1 MLTSMYLKQDLIQS
15 RSNSVVNYVP
25 YYPIKGILKFQT
37 WLNWNLFPPSLR
49 YLGFLDLLKKQSFR
63 GLLGEGSF
71 WGTSLIFWHT
81 DYWLSFLR
89 SSFVHWINVQLRRHP
104 APWSL
109 RLVHTIC
116 PVLAT
121 LLVIFSYTCLAQPL
135 RSTQEPTLLET
146 SARLPQGTETSHCNF
161 IDFYYR
167 ALACILLL

>member
-1 MLTSMYLKQDLIQS
+1 MYLKQDLIQS

-135 RSTQEPTLLET
+135 KSTQEPTLLET